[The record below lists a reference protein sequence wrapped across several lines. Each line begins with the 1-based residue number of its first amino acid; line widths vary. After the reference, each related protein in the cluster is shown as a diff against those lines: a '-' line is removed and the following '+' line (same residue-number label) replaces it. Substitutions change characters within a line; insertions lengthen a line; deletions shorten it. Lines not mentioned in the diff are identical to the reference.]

1 MKKNILDIFS
11 ETNHKISKL
20 RLIRNGETSFT
31 YFGYYNNKKSIF
43 KILKKNTDKNLEN
56 NFYSQK
62 ISNQIVKENLFPKI
76 IYSDYKNSLYVY
88 EYFEGKEL
96 QTLNKELIIMIGSK
110 LKKLHSLDLNKNL
123 NSFESQIYLYIHKIN
138 ENKNNK
144 ILKEGIKLYT
154 KLKNNKFDNVV
165 SHNDLNN
172 SNILFNN
179 YEVRFIDYDYL
190 SINDRFCDLARIC
203 SSYKFSKT
211 DIEVFLESYGLVCNK
226 NNLGILKSWQLMNLY
241 TDVIWFYFLKESEFN
256 IYNQNEMIKRARK
269 LIKQQKQ

>member
-11 ETNHKISKL
+11 ETNHKISQL
-20 RLIRNGETSFT
+20 RLIRNGETSST
-31 YFGYYNNKKSIF
+31 YFGYFNNKKSIF
-43 KILKKNTDKNLEN
+43 KILKKNMDKNLEN
-56 NFYSQK
+56 NFYGQK

-76 IYSDYKNSLYVY
+76 IYSDHKNSLYVY

-138 ENKNNK
+138 KNKNNK

-165 SHNDLNN
+165 SHNDLNK

-179 YEVRFIDYDYL
+179 HKICFIDYDYV
-190 SINDRFCDLARIC
+190 SINNRFSDLARIF
-203 SSYKFSKT
+203 SSYKFTEK
-211 DIEVFLESYGLVCNK
+211 DINIFLDIYGLDNSK
-226 NNLGILKSWQLMNLY
+226 NNFHTIKNWQLMNLY
-241 TDVIWFYFLKESEFN
+241 TDSIWFYFLMENGLNKQD
-256 IYNQNEMIKRARK
+256 QNYLFLTEE
-269 LIKQQKQ
+269 LIKQQMQ

>member
-1 MKKNILDIFS
+1 MKKNIIDIFS

-31 YFGYYNNKKSIF
+31 YFGYFNNKKSIF

-76 IYSDYKNSLYVY
+76 IYSDHKNSLYVY

-203 SSYKFSKT
+203 SSYKFSKK
-211 DIEVFLESYGLVCNK
+211 DIEVFLESYGLVSNK
-226 NNLGILKSWQLMNLY
+226 NNLDILQSWQLMNLY

-256 IYNQNEMIKRARK
+256 IYNQNEMIVRARK